1 MTKDTATAAIRE
13 MPQEFDVDELI
24 ERLLFIEKVEEGL
37 KQIDNGQKIPLDDI
51 KKIVSEWR
59 K

>member
-1 MTKDTATAAIRE
+1 MTKDTAAAAIKE

-24 ERLLFIEKVEEGL
+24 EKLIFIEKVEEGL
-37 KQIDNGQKIPLDDI
+37 KQIDEGKKIPLDDV
-51 KKIVSEWR
+51 KKIVKEWR

>member
-1 MTKDTATAAIRE
+1 MTKETVVAAIKE

-24 ERLLFIEKVEEGL
+24 EKLIFISRVEEGL
-37 KQIDNGQKIPLDDI
+37 KQVDEGNKTPLDDV
-51 KKIVSEWR
+51 KQIVVGWQ

>member
-1 MTKDTATAAIRE
+1 MTKDSAATAVKE

-24 ERLLFIEKVEEGL
+24 EKLIFIAHVEEGL
-37 KQIDNGQKIPLDDI
+37 KQVDEGKKIPLDEVKRI
-51 KKIVSEWR
+51 AKEWH

>member
-1 MTKDTATAAIRE
+1 MTKEAAAAAIKE

-24 ERLLFIEKVEEGL
+24 EKLIFIEQVEEGL
-37 KQIDNGQKIPLDDI
+37 KQIDEGKKIPLAEVE
-51 KKIVSEWR
+51 KIVKEWR

>member
-24 ERLLFIEKVEEGL
+24 E
-37 KQIDNGQKIPLDDI
+37 LDDV

>member
-1 MTKDTATAAIRE
+1 MTKETVVAAIKE

-24 ERLLFIEKVEEGL
+24 EKLIFISRVEEGL
-37 KQIDNGQKIPLDDI
+37 KQVDEGNKTPLDDV
-51 KKIVSEWR
+51 KQIVQGWQ

>member
-37 KQIDNGQKIPLDDI
+37 KQIDNGQKIPLDDV

>member
-37 KQIDNGQKIPLDDI
+37 KQIDNGKKIPLVEV